1 MNSKFESLRINSQG
15 YKKDSCAFFHP
26 CILVGAGEFLT
37 PEFIKKDN
45 ITHVINCSFDEYSP
59 SWYREQ
65 YPFNYVCI
73 EAYDGENVNILDWY
87 PKFRYFLNKYLS
99 EPLSEVVYVH
109 CQLGI
114 NRSGFLA
121 LTYVC
126 KELGF
131 DIEKMEESVMSQ
143 RPCILQNNEFR
154 KQIYEF
160 LANK

>member
-1 MNSKFESLRINSQG
+1 MN
-15 YKKDSCAFFHP
+15 
-26 CILVGAGEFLT
+26 FLT
-37 PEFIKKDN
+37 PEFIQKYD

-126 KELGF
+126 KELGL
-131 DIEKMEESVMSQ
+131 
-143 RPCILQNNEFR
+143 ILKKWKNLLCLKDHVYYKIMNFV
-154 KQIYEF
+154 
-160 LANK
+160 NKFMNS